1 VPLTMPLKNKIMGRT
16 RRKSDP
22 ITGIKNVA
30 KIKQEITSRSFRKGL
45 LENGMLNFFK
55 DDNLLKA

>member
-1 VPLTMPLKNKIMGRT
+1 MPLKNKIKGRT
-16 RRKSDP
+16 RRKSDL

-30 KIKQEITSRSFRKGL
+30 KIRQEITSRSFRKGL
-45 LENGMLNFFK
+45 LGNGMLNFFK